1 MVKNGLQGWRAG
13 AVLANVT
20 ANVRTMVVT
29 IVVTIVVT
37 MVVAIVATI
46 VVAAF
51 LASATPVSARGI
63 DEDGTFV
70 ETRTA
75 VDGQPGPPV
84 SVDELA
90 WLAGSWVG
98 EGLGGTAREVYS
110 PPMGGIITGHFVYQ
124 RGDAPGFSEI
134 LSIAPRGD
142 SLVYRLKHFHPDL
155 TGWEERDEVVEFPLV
170 AREGDAFYFDG
181 LTIRSDGE
189 NGMVAAVRIDRGEA
203 GVGEAVFRYR
213 QEAPDER

>member
-1 MVKNGLQGWRAG
+1 MNG
-13 AVLANVT
+13 T
-20 ANVRTMVVT
+20 ARKQW
-29 IVVTIVVT
+29 
-37 MVVAIVATI
+37 VAIL
-46 VVAAF
+46 
-51 LASATPVSARGI
+51 LAGTVGI
-63 DEDGTFV
+63 ASTGWAGEGGFV

-75 VDGQPGPPV
+75 VDGQAPPV
-84 SVDELA
+84 ASIDELA

-181 LTIRSDGE
+181 LTIRRDGE

-213 QEAPDER
+213 REAPDER